1 MTANNPEEVISSAI
15 KELARREGFRSDK
28 SLNLAVDLTLAFIKS
43 MLSSK
48 RKLRRLSDLLED
60 EEQEWKYIAYYVKR
74 TPVCSIPCRFSSD
87 LERILQSYG
96 FTSLQYQVL
105 FKKECGGSD

>member
-1 MTANNPEEVISSAI
+1 MAADELEETIISAVR
-15 KELARREGFRSDK
+15 ELAKREGFRSDK
-28 SLNLAVDLTLAFIKS
+28 SLDLAADLTLAFIKS

-48 RKLRRLSDLLED
+48 RKLASLAELLDSED
-60 EEQEWKYIAYYVKR
+60 QEWKYIAYYMKR

-87 LERILQSYG
+87 LERVLQNYG

-105 FKKECGGSD
+105 FKKECGDGD

>member
-1 MTANNPEEVISSAI
+1 MTASSPEEIISSAI
-15 KELARREGFRSDK
+15 KELARREGFRSEK
-28 SLNLAVDLTLAFIKS
+28 SLDLAADLALAFIKS
-43 MLSSK
+43 ILSSK
-48 RKLRRLSDLLED
+48 RKLENLSDLLED

-87 LERILQSYG
+87 LERILQNYG

-105 FKKECGGSD
+105 FKKECGDSD